1 MSQKVILENYV
12 SKIIPPTFQIMTYN
26 NKMYVDILVP
36 IPPFVLELD
45 VKSFFV
51 KLYMPYIMIYDQT
64 MQILE

>member
-1 MSQKVILENYV
+1 
-12 SKIIPPTFQIMTYN
+12 MTHN